1 MNEQDKA
8 YRKRGMI
15 WLIAYLVSV
24 AINALLF
31 GCLKNNWSAAIG
43 AWVGGLMMLANFIKL
58 RRMTPEQFEAYR
70 KKEKMDNDERATLIA
85 LKSCRAAL
93 WVMMLAASAAF
104 IVIALFCD
112 NDLAM
117 WLTLGLS
124 LLGCTALFIARK
136 VYSEEL

>member
-1 MNEQDKA
+1 MNEQNNA
-8 YRKRGMI
+8 YKKRGMI

>member
-1 MNEQDKA
+1 MSEQNNA
-8 YRKRGMI
+8 YKKRGMI

-24 AINALLF
+24 AITALLF

-93 WVMMLAASAAF
+93 WVMMLAACAAF
-104 IVIALFCD
+104 IVITIFFD
-112 NDLAM
+112 NDAAM
-117 WLTLGLS
+117 WLTLGLV
-124 LLGCTALFIARK
+124 LLGCAAYYIAREI
-136 VYSEEL
+136 YSQEL

>member
-1 MNEQDKA
+1 MNEQNNA
-8 YRKRGMI
+8 YKKRGMI

-24 AINALLF
+24 AITALLF

-85 LKSCRAAL
+85 LKSCRAAFRAML
-93 WVMMLAASAAF
+93 LAASAAF
-104 IVIALFCD
+104 IVIAIFCN
-112 NDLAM
+112 NDAAM
-117 WLTLGLS
+117 WLTLGLL
-124 LLGCTALFIARK
+124 LLGCAAYYIAREI
-136 VYSEEL
+136 YSQEL

>member
-1 MNEQDKA
+1 MNEQNTA
-8 YRKRGMI
+8 YKKRGMI

>member
-1 MNEQDKA
+1 MNEQNNA
-8 YRKRGMI
+8 YKKRGMI

-24 AINALLF
+24 AITALLF

-43 AWVGGLMMLANFIKL
+43 AWVGGIGILGRFWAL
-58 RRMTPEQFEAYR
+58 RRMTPEQYEAYR

-117 WLTLGLS
+117 WLALGL
-124 LLGCTALFIARK
+124 LQLGCAALFIARK

>member
-1 MNEQDKA
+1 MNEQNNA
-8 YRKRGMI
+8 YKKRGMI

-70 KKEKMDNDERATLIA
+70 KKGKMDNDERATLIA

-124 LLGCTALFIARK
+124 LLGCAAYYIAREI
-136 VYSEEL
+136 YSQEL

>member
-1 MNEQDKA
+1 MNEQNNA
-8 YRKRGMI
+8 YKKRGMI

-24 AINALLF
+24 AITALLF

-85 LKSCRAAL
+85 LKSCRAAFRAML
-93 WVMMLAASAAF
+93 LAACAAF
-104 IVIALFCD
+104 IAITIFCD
-112 NDLAM
+112 NDAAM
-117 WLTLGLS
+117 WLALGLL
-124 LLGCTALFIARK
+124 LLGCAAYYIAREI
-136 VYSEEL
+136 YSQEL